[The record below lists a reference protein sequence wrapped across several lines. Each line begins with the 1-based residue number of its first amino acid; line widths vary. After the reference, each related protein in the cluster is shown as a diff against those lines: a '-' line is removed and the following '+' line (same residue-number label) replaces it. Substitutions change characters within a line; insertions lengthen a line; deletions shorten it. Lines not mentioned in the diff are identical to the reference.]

1 MIPIPEE
8 AVTALRAVM
17 DQTAQIP
24 DLCSLLYPDWNV
36 DQHEHEE
43 QVRNEIHNEFLEK
56 WWPHHPTL
64 KMAAKKGNLV
74 QEAGY
79 FWSGSS
85 LERFRIVA
93 QFMIW
98 LFMWDDEFDCGGLQ
112 TNSEGA
118 ETCRRDTITFLKW
131 CLEVPRPELEG
142 PPEGYHNSGCMHGIL
157 NAMHT
162 SLSHV
167 SMRRFA
173 DSLYEYVNAVGEVQ
187 KHRLARLPSWDDYLD
202 NRLLNIAM
210 FPCILAIEYSHDLK
224 VPAWVIDSKEMQ
236 SIFRETVISVVVAN
250 DIFSFKKEALVGQID
265 NALFLKVAHSTHRSF
280 QLGLEETIQ
289 ELVESRDRFVASE
302 SEILKSE
309 EYLRLSEEVRED
321 VKTFILVC
329 KFMIVG
335 NVKWSKGTKRYLLED
350 GPDGVTIINL
360 NPKREHNR
368 L

>member
-17 DQTAQIP
+17 GQTALIP
-24 DLCSLLYPDWNV
+24 DLCALLYPDWWA
-36 DQHEHEE
+36 DRHEHEA
-43 QVRNEIHNEFLEK
+43 QVRHEIHTDFLER
-56 WWPHHPTL
+56 WWPDDESL
-64 KMAAKKGNLV
+64 KTAAKKGELV

-79 FWSGSS
+79 FWGGSS

-98 LFMWDDEFDCGGLQ
+98 LFMWDDEFDCGNLQ
-112 TNSEGA
+112 TNSEQA
-118 ETCRRDTITFLKW
+118 AICCRDTLAFLKW
-131 CLEVPRPELEG
+131 CLEVPRSDSEA
-142 PPEGYHNSGCMHGIL
+142 PPDGQHNSGCLQDIL
-157 NAMHT
+157 AAMQA

-173 DSLYEYVNAVGEVQ
+173 DSLYAYVNAVGEAQ
-187 KHRLARLPSWDDYLD
+187 QHRLAGLPLWNDYID

-210 FPCILAIEYSHDLK
+210 FPCILAIEYSHNLK
-224 VPAWVIDSKEMQ
+224 IPAWVIDSKEMQ
-236 SIFRETVISVVVAN
+236 SIARETVVSVVVAN

-265 NALFLKVAHSTHRSF
+265 NALFLKVALSTHRNF

-289 ELVESRDRFVASE
+289 ELVESRDRFKASE
-302 SEILKSE
+302 SQLLGSE
-309 EYLRLSEEVRED
+309 EYLKLPQDVQED
-321 VKTFILVC
+321 VKAFILVC

-350 GPDGVTIINL
+350 APDGVTIVNL
-360 NPKREHNR
+360 KTKKN
-368 L
+368 